1 VRLASLWANGQQGAI
16 EMGIA
21 GFGEVAE
28 RVRRYTVLV
37 QPGGRGSGSGVIWNS
52 DGTII
57 TNAHVASGSRVEVT
71 LWDGREF
78 TADVSARDSR
88 RDLAAL
94 RISATNLNVAPPAHS
109 ALVRPGGV
117 AIAVGN
123 PLGFLGAMTMGVIQ
137 SVAPLRGLGSRTWVQ
152 SDVRLAP
159 GNSGGPLAD
168 VHGRV
173 IGINTMVAGRLAL
186 AIPSNEVMQFLLG
199 ETGGHW
205 LGVAVS
211 PARLPKPSEFRAG
224 LVVVG
229 VEPGSPAALASL
241 LLGDILIGT
250 EEMTF
255 SSPQKLAD
263 TIQNNA
269 TGVLRLRFLRGDYQ
283 KVRRVTVSLAGSGR
297 RPIAA

>member
-1 VRLASLWANGQQGAI
+1 
-16 EMGIA
+16 MGVA
-21 GFGEVAE
+21 GLGEIAE

-57 TNAHVASGSRVEVT
+57 TNAHVARGPRAEVT

-78 TADVSARDSR
+78 TAEVIARDSR

-94 RISATNLNVAPPAHS
+94 RVSASNLTAATIADS
-109 ALVRPGGV
+109 SRVRPGEV
-117 AIAVGN
+117 VIAVGN
-123 PLGFLGAMTMGVIQ
+123 PLGFLGAMTMGVIH
-137 SVAPLRGLGSRTWVQ
+137 SVAPLRGIGRRKWVQ

-173 IGINTMVAGRLAL
+173 IGINTMLAGRLAL
-186 AIPSNEVMQFLLG
+186 AITSNEVLQFVMG

-205 LGVAVS
+205 LGVSVQ
-211 PARLPKPSEFRAG
+211 PVRLPRPSESRAG

-229 VEPGSPAALASL
+229 IEPGSPAAQASL
-241 LLGDILIGT
+241 LPGDILLGT
-250 EEMTF
+250 DEAAF
-255 SSPQKLAD
+255 SSPQRLAD
-263 TIQNNA
+263 
-269 TGVLRLRFLRGDYQ
+269 VLQDNVGGTLRVKFLRGDYV
-283 KVRRVTVSLAGSGR
+283 KVRRVTVSLAAPGR

>member
-1 VRLASLWANGQQGAI
+1 
-16 EMGIA
+16 MGVA
-21 GFGEVAE
+21 GLGEIAE

-57 TNAHVASGSRVEVT
+57 TNAHVARGSRAEVT

-78 TADVSARDSR
+78 TAEVSARDSR

-94 RISATNLNVAPPAHS
+94 RISAANLNPAS
-109 ALVRPGGV
+109 VGDSSRVRPGEV

-123 PLGFLGAMTMGVIQ
+123 PLGFLGAMTMGVVHA
-137 SVAPLRGLGSRTWVQ
+137 VAPLPGIGSRKWVQ
-152 SDVRLAP
+152 ADVRLAP

-186 AIPSNEVMQFLLG
+186 AIPSNEVRQFLLG
-199 ETGGHW
+199 DTNGRW
-205 LGVAVS
+205 LGVSVQ
-211 PARLPKPSEFRAG
+211 PVRLPRPSESRAG

-229 VEPGSPAALASL
+229 IDPGSPAAQASL
-241 LLGDILIGT
+241 LPGDILLGT
-250 EEMTF
+250 DEIVF
-255 SSPQKLAD
+255 SSPQNLAD
-263 TIQNNA
+263 VLQKNS
-269 TGVLRLRFLRGDYQ
+269 GDVLRLRFLRGDYT
-283 KVRRVTVSLAGSGR
+283 KVRRVTVSLAPGR

>member
-1 VRLASLWANGQQGAI
+1 
-16 EMGIA
+16 MGVA
-21 GFGEVAE
+21 GLGEIAE

-57 TNAHVASGSRVEVT
+57 TNAHVTRGSRAEVA

-78 TADVSARDSR
+78 TAEVSARDSR

-94 RISATNLNVAPPAHS
+94 RISASNLNAATLADS
-109 ALVRPGGV
+109 SRIRPGEV

-123 PLGFLGAMTMGVIQ
+123 PLGFLGAMTMGVVHA
-137 SVAPLRGLGSRTWVQ
+137 VAPLRGIGNRKWVQ

-186 AIPSNEVMQFLLG
+186 AIPSNEVLQFLLG
-199 ETGGHW
+199 DTGGHW
-205 LGVAVS
+205 LGVSVR
-211 PARLPKPSEFRAG
+211 PVRLPRSSESRVG

-229 VEPGSPAALASL
+229 IEPGSPAAQASL
-241 LLGDILIGT
+241 LPGDILLGT
-250 EEMTF
+250 EENAF
-255 SSPQKLAD
+255 SSPQNLAD
-263 TIQNNA
+263 ALQN
-269 TGVLRLRFLRGDYQ
+269 GSDGMLRLKFLRGDYT
-283 KVRRVTVSLAGSGR
+283 KVRRVTVSLAAPGR

>member
-1 VRLASLWANGQQGAI
+1 MGSPSCDWRTFTRIFMVSRLAGPSLESFCVAEFAAMPALSWVNGHEGAI

-21 GFGEVAE
+21 GLGEVAE

-94 RISATNLNVAPPAHS
+94 RISATNLSVAVPAHS
-109 ALVRPGGV
+109 ALVRPGEV

-159 GNSGGPLAD
+159 GNSGGPLA
-168 VHGRV
+168 
-173 IGINTMVAGRLAL
+173 
-186 AIPSNEVMQFLLG
+186 
-199 ETGGHW
+199 
-205 LGVAVS
+205 
-211 PARLPKPSEFRAG
+211 
-224 LVVVG
+224 
-229 VEPGSPAALASL
+229 
-241 LLGDILIGT
+241 
-250 EEMTF
+250 
-255 SSPQKLAD
+255 
-263 TIQNNA
+263 
-269 TGVLRLRFLRGDYQ
+269 
-283 KVRRVTVSLAGSGR
+283 
-297 RPIAA
+297 